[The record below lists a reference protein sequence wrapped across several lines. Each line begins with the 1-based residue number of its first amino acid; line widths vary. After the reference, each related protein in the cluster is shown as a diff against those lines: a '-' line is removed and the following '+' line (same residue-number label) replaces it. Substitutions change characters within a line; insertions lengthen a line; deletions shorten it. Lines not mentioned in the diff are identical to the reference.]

1 MDQEAVRLLVNSL
14 LYEDSKR
21 DKHNVPNLKRTCLH
35 QHSSL
40 VSRKKYRTCSLDAT
54 EMQNREREMPRR
66 RKQLKWFENYC
77 VVALLCYAVQT
88 KQKSSGSLRIFR
100 TLHAILIAL
109 FTFSNL
115 HGKVIQRGWKAIS
128 DRKYKNSRNCLVY
141 MLAYTYV
148 GKKI

>member
-77 VVALLCYAVQT
+77 VVALLC
-88 KQKSSGSLRIFR
+88 SFRIFR

-141 MLAYTYV
+141 MLAYTYA